1 MSAKQSDPA
10 DAGKITDSTLHRMQE
25 RVGIEVPEPRRYHN
39 DVVTQDGSR
48 HFCWGYGDDNPLYC
62 DANYAK
68 DSRWGGLITAPGFT
82 YTMGENDVPPLP
94 PELKKKL
101 KGDPLSGLGAYQ
113 AEMTFEWWKPLKEA
127 DRCYL
132 RKALVGTRLTE
143 GRFGGKSIHEVRGI
157 FQRNQDGEPVAAR
170 RGLVIANE
178 RSQDKGDQK
187 PEKKKKIMSLPEPY
201 SDEELAEIDACYEA
215 ENDIRRGA
223 SPRYWEDVTVG
234 ETLPKM
240 VKGPLKLTDLILWHM
255 GWGLQ
260 ISPPGAFKLTHDV
273 RKKIPSLFPKDH
285 LGVPDTVQRCHWQED
300 WAKELG
306 FPGPYDYGGQREVWL
321 THLMTNWM
329 GDDGWLW
336 KFSVQHRK
344 FNFLG
349 DTSWLHGEVTDKQ
362 ERDGRF
368 EVHLDVWCVNRAG
381 EKSSLGNAVILLPSK
396 EHGEVLLPQPPA
408 DNLTDLIQ
416 FEVAKYNQ
424 EHA

>member
-1 MSAKQSDPA
+1 MSDNRSEQAEI
-10 DAGKITDSTLHRMQE
+10 GKITDTTLRRMQE
-25 RVGIEVPEPRRYHN
+25 RVGVEVPEPRRYHN

-68 DSRWGGLITAPGFT
+68 DTRWGGLITAPGFT

-94 PELKKKL
+94 QELKQKL
-101 KGDPLSGLGAYQ
+101 KGDPLNGLGAYQ
-113 AEMTFEWWKPLKEA
+113 AEMTFEWWKPLREG

-132 RKALVGTRLTE
+132 RKALVGTRLAE
-143 GRFGGKSIHEVRGI
+143 GRVGGKSIHEVRGI

-170 RGLVIANE
+170 RGLFIANE
-178 RSQDKGDQK
+178 RSQDKGDK
-187 PEKKKKIMSLPEPY
+187 KTEKKKKPMSL
-201 SDEELAEIDACYEA
+201 
-215 ENDIRRGA
+215 
-223 SPRYWEDVTVG
+223 
-234 ETLPKM
+234 
-240 VKGPLKLTDLILWHM
+240 LKLTDLILWHM

-260 ISPPGAFKLTHDV
+260 ISPPGAFKLTYDV
-273 RKKIPSLFPKDH
+273 RKKVPGLFPKDH

-300 WAKELG
+300 WAQELG

-349 DTSWLHGEVTDKQ
+349 DTSWLHGEVTDKREQ
-362 ERDGRF
+362 DGRF
-368 EVHLDVWCVNRAG
+368 EVHLDVWCLNRAG

-396 EHGEVLLPQPPA
+396 EHGEVLLPEPPA

-416 FEVAKYNQ
+416 FEVEKYNQ